1 MKNLMKEINV
11 FKVDRRS
18 FLKTSSIGA
27 TGLLL
32 GVQFGCE
39 SKKLS
44 GDPNAN
50 FSPNVYLNING
61 TGEVS
66 IIAHRSEMGTG
77 IRTSLPLIV
86 ADELEADWS
95 KVKIVQAVA
104 DAKYGNQNTDGSFSV
119 RMFYTPLRRA
129 GAAARMLLEQAAA
142 NEWQVDVSECKAQ
155 NHEVLHSSG
164 KAFGFGYLAEKAAL
178 LEVPAED
185 AIQLKSTADFKY
197 ITKKSSIYDLEDI
210 VTGKAVFG
218 LDIKID
224 GAKIAVVQRPPVAG
238 GSVKSFNGD
247 AAAAVAG
254 VTNVVKLESTP
265 FPAGFASPLGG
276 VAVIADNTWSAL
288 KGRETLTIEWD
299 NGPHGDYS
307 TAEYEAEMMAN
318 ANKKGNVR
326 REQGEV
332 ATALSS
338 SAKVITADYRVPHLS
353 HAPMETPC
361 AVANFKDGKV
371 DVWAPVQDPQTTRTA
386 VAAATGLDEENVTI
400 NITLLGGA
408 FGRKSKP
415 DFVVEA
421 VLLSRENGTPIK
433 LLWTREDDLRHDY
446 YHSNCAQHMEV
457 ALDDNNN
464 ISGWLHRSVLPSLF
478 GTDSPAKEASGLEI
492 SMGMIDL
499 PYNTGSICCETQE
512 APTKIRVGWL
522 RSVANI
528 NHTFAVGCTLDEVAD
543 SRGVDPAQNLLDLLG
558 EDRQIDFPSLAAEF
572 WNYNEEVADYPWDTG
587 RFRNV
592 IEQVRDQSKW
602 GKSMSVGGGMGI
614 AAHRS
619 FLTYV
624 ACVVE
629 VEVTDGKIKIP
640 NVYYTIDCGVPVNP
654 DRIKSQ
660 FEGGAAFA
668 SSLALKSEITVK
680 NGVVQQSNF
689 DDYLVAR
696 ITDAPYNT
704 EVQIIDSN
712 EKPTGVG
719 EPPVPP
725 FIPALCNAI
734 YEATGQRI
742 RKLPIEIV

>member
-1 MKNLMKEINV
+1 
-11 FKVDRRS
+11 
-18 FLKTSSIGA
+18 
-27 TGLLL
+27 
-32 GVQFGCE
+32 
-39 SKKLS
+39 
-44 GDPNAN
+44 
-50 FSPNVYLNING
+50 
-61 TGEVS
+61 
-66 IIAHRSEMGTG
+66 
-77 IRTSLPLIV
+77 
-86 ADELEADWS
+86 
-95 KVKIVQAVA
+95 
-104 DAKYGNQNTDGSFSV
+104 
-119 RMFYTPLRRA
+119 
-129 GAAARMLLEQAAA
+129 
-142 NEWQVDVSECKAQ
+142 
-155 NHEVLHSSG
+155 
-164 KAFGFGYLAEKAAL
+164 
-178 LEVPAED
+178 
-185 AIQLKSTADFKY
+185 
-197 ITKKSSIYDLEDI
+197 
-210 VTGKAVFG
+210 
-218 LDIKID
+218 
-224 GAKIAVVQRPPVAG
+224 
-238 GSVKSFNGD
+238 
-247 AAAAVAG
+247 
-254 VTNVVKLESTP
+254 
-265 FPAGFASPLGG
+265 
-276 VAVIADNTWSAL
+276 
-288 KGRETLTIEWD
+288 
-299 NGPHGDYS
+299 
-307 TAEYEAEMMAN
+307 
-318 ANKKGNVR
+318 
-326 REQGEV
+326 
-332 ATALSS
+332 
-338 SAKVITADYRVPHLS
+338 
-353 HAPMETPC
+353 
-361 AVANFKDGKV
+361 
-371 DVWAPVQDPQTTRTA
+371 
-386 VAAATGLDEENVTI
+386 
-400 NITLLGGA
+400 
-408 FGRKSKP
+408 
-415 DFVVEA
+415 
-421 VLLSRENGTPIK
+421 
-433 LLWTREDDLRHDY
+433 
-446 YHSNCAQHMEV
+446 MEV